1 MKKQEISFCDMFCG
15 NQIKTLEEGKDDFII
30 FRADGA
36 VSYQL
41 AASADDGIMQVTHV
55 FRGND
60 LLPST
65 FYQIYLLSRFKLIQ
79 KPLITK
85 NKTDAEAKQ
94 NINLPTVPKKYPEC
108 KLKTAL

>member
-65 FYQIYLLSRFKLIQ
+65 FLSNLSFEKAWLSNSLIR
-79 KPLITK
+79 TF
-85 NKTDAEAKQ
+85 TSAGR
-94 NINLPTVPKKYPEC
+94 
-108 KLKTAL
+108 

>member
-55 FRGND
+55 QR
-60 LLPST
+60 
-65 FYQIYLLSRFKLIQ
+65 K
-79 KPLITK
+79 
-85 NKTDAEAKQ
+85 
-94 NINLPTVPKKYPEC
+94 
-108 KLKTAL
+108 